1 MQEAAA
7 ASPAANSLATDQVR
21 ELRAALEAARA
32 ELEGQAAELAAAR
45 RALAERDAA
54 AAQVS
59 RTWMDGT
66 GVGVGRMAVEQRACA
81 KREAKGIRVK

>member
-45 RALAERDAA
+45 RALAERDAVA
-54 AAQVS
+54 LQVRKMDRTDSDGS
-59 RTWMDGT
+59 RG
-66 GVGVGRMAVEQRACA
+66 GSGGCR
-81 KREAKGIRVK
+81 